1 MKLKSIITI
10 ALATVFMV
18 GVTSCEDMLKVD
30 SKTLMLEKDVR
41 WDSPV
46 DTVYP
51 VLGVIKKLQQVADR
65 TIILGEI
72 RGDLVALGDKKHVSE
87 DLQDLYSY
95 DFTSLKSTNKYDN
108 PLDYYAIITNCNLY
122 KAKVDTTVVRS
133 ERKVMKSEYINILNY
148 RAWAYLQLAQIYGTV
163 LYYDEPITV
172 DKVDDG
178 VPMNIKELAQTL
190 LLDYNDE
197 FITYYDKN
205 PSNYGE
211 FTVQG
216 TKHKTN
222 KFFIPIRL
230 ILGDLNLWA
239 ENYAKAALYYH
250 DYLVNQ
256 AAVTTGTNSVHWQT
270 YDFLYLGNDT
280 YYSLFSEDNAQI
292 CYIPM
297 EYEETDGGTVSD
309 INNIFSSTTDNNG
322 WYQLTRSAAA
332 TSISV
337 RQNFCYHKR
346 TDPSVRKE
354 WATYLPDKNAESNV
368 LRRGDLRMQSIL
380 ETEYQVESDESVG
393 TQTDISNEIQT
404 LNKFNSEK
412 ICLYRKDVVFLRLAE
427 ALNRCGLPQTAFT
440 ILKTG
445 LCQASIDSISQAE
458 KDRAKNVDGVDMHEV
473 YDFPLAKYTQASPS
487 WTFVSRSQAQGGG
500 QVYSFRWGTG
510 NTIGIHSRGCGDAN
524 FDPNYRIPVDTV
536 RIKTLTPEEALKDS
550 IRAVEE
556 LLIDEMAL
564 ETCFEGYRFGDLMRI
579 AQHRGADIGGQYENE
594 FLAKRVAIREK
605 AVLDDNVDR
614 YQEMDVDLY
623 NKLLGDGKS
632 LNKNWFLVLPDAT
645 PDAE

>member
-10 ALATVFMV
+10 AVSAIFMA
-18 GVTSCEDMLKVD
+18 GVTSCEDMLRVD
-30 SKTLMLEKDVR
+30 SKTLMLEKDVQ
-41 WDSPV
+41 WNSAV

-51 VLGVIKKLQQVADR
+51 VLGVIKKMQQIADR

-72 RGDLVALGDKKHVSE
+72 RGDLVALGNKKHVSE
-87 DLQDLYSY
+87 DLKDLYSY
-95 DFTSLKSTNKYDN
+95 DFSSLKSTNKYDN

-122 KAKVDTTVVRS
+122 INKVDTSVVRN
-133 ERKVMKSEYINILNY
+133 ERKVLKGDYINILNY

-172 DKVDDG
+172 DRVTDG

-197 FITYYDKN
+197 FISYYDKY

-216 TKHKTN
+216 TRHKT
-222 KFFIPIRL
+222 KYFFIPLRL
-230 ILGDLNLWA
+230 MLGDLNLWA
-239 ENYAKAALYYH
+239 ENYGKAALYYH
-250 DYLVNQ
+250 DFLVNQ
-256 AAVTTGTNSVHWQT
+256 GAYTTGTNSVHWQT

-280 YYSLFSEDNAQI
+280 YYSLFSGDDVQI

-297 EYEETDGGTVSD
+297 ESEETDGGIVSD
-309 INNIFSSTTDNNG
+309 INNIFSSTEDNDN

-332 TSISV
+332 TSISA
-337 RQNFCYHKR
+337 RQNFCYHKK

-354 WATYLPDKNAESNV
+354 WATYIPDKNAENHV
-368 LRRGDLRMQSIL
+368 LRRGDLRLQSIL
-380 ETEYQVESDESVG
+380 ETEDATALDDDEVSKSDRG
-393 TQTDISNEIQT
+393 TEIQT
-404 LNKFNSEK
+404 LNKFNSQK

-445 LCQASIDSISQAE
+445 LCTASIDSISQAE
-458 KDRAKNVDGVDMHEV
+458 KDRAKNVDGLDIHEV
-473 YDFPLAKYTQASPS
+473 YDFPITKYTQASPS
-487 WTFVSRSQAQGGG
+487 WTYVNRTTAQGGG
-500 QVYSFRWGTG
+500 QVYSFRWGSG
-510 NTIGIHSRGCGDAN
+510 NTIGIHSRGSGDAN
-524 FDPNYRIPVDTV
+524 FDPNYRIPVDTA
-536 RIKTLTPEEALKDS
+536 RIKTLSAQDALKDS

-579 AQHRGADIGGQYENE
+579 AQHRGADIGGEYENE

-605 AVLDDNVDR
+605 AVLNDTIDR
-614 YQEMDVDLY
+614 YKEMDTELY
-623 NKLLGDGKS
+623 TKLLGDGKS

-645 PDAE
+645 PAD

>member
-10 ALATVFMV
+10 AVAAIFMA
-18 GVTSCEDMLKVD
+18 GVTSCEDMLRVD
-30 SKTLMLEKDVR
+30 SKTLMLEKDVN
-41 WDSPV
+41 WNSAV

-51 VLGVIKKLQQVADR
+51 VLGVIKKMQQIADR

-72 RGDLVALGDKKHVSE
+72 RGDLVALGNKKHVSE
-87 DLQDLYSY
+87 DLQDLYKY
-95 DFTSLKSTNKYDN
+95 DFGSLKSTNKYDN

-122 KAKVDTTVVRS
+122 INKVDTSVVRN
-133 ERKVMKSEYINILNY
+133 ERKVLKGDYINILNY

-172 DKVDDG
+172 DRVTDG

-197 FITYYDKN
+197 FISYYDKY

-216 TKHKTN
+216 TKHKT
-222 KFFIPIRL
+222 KYFFIPLRL
-230 ILGDLNLWA
+230 MLGDLNLWA
-239 ENYAKAALYYH
+239 ENYGKAALYYH
-250 DYLVNQ
+250 DFLVNQ
-256 AAVTTGTNSVHWQT
+256 GGYTTGTNSVHWQT
-270 YDFLYLGNDT
+270 YDFLYLGNDS
-280 YYSLFSEDNAQI
+280 YYSLFSGDDVQI

-297 EYEETDGGTVSD
+297 ESQETDGGIVSD
-309 INNIFSSTTDNNG
+309 INNIFSSTEDNDN

-332 TSISV
+332 TSISA
-337 RQNFCYHKR
+337 RQNFCYHKK

-354 WATYLPDKNAESNV
+354 WATYIPDKNAENNV
-368 LRRGDLRMQSIL
+368 LRRGDLRLQSIL
-380 ETEYQVESDESVG
+380 ETEYETALDDDEVSKSDRG
-393 TQTDISNEIQT
+393 TEIQT
-404 LNKFNSEK
+404 LNKFNSQK

-445 LCQASIDSISQAE
+445 LCTASIDSISQAE
-458 KDRAKNVDGVDMHEV
+458 KDRAKNVDGLDIHEV
-473 YDFPLAKYTQASPS
+473 YDFPITKYTQGSPS
-487 WTFVSRSQAQGGG
+487 WAYVTRSAAQGGG
-500 QVYSFRWGTG
+500 QVYSFRWGSG

-524 FDPNYRIPVDTV
+524 FDPTYRIPVDTA
-536 RIKTLTPEEALKDS
+536 RIKTLSAQDALKDS

-579 AQHRGADIGGQYENE
+579 AQHRGADIGGDYENE

-605 AVLDDNVDR
+605 AVLNDTIDR
-614 YQEMDVDLY
+614 YKEMDTELY

-645 PDAE
+645 PAD

>member
-10 ALATVFMV
+10 AVSAIFMA
-18 GVTSCEDMLKVD
+18 GVTSCEDMLRVD
-30 SKTLMLEKDVR
+30 SKTLMLEKDVQ
-41 WDSPV
+41 WNSAV

-51 VLGVIKKLQQVADR
+51 VLGVIKKMQQIADR

-72 RGDLVALGDKKHVSE
+72 RGDLVALGNKKHVSE
-87 DLQDLYSY
+87 DLKDLYSY
-95 DFTSLKSTNKYDN
+95 DFSSLKSTNKYDN

-122 KAKVDTTVVRS
+122 INKVDTSVVRN
-133 ERKVMKSEYINILNY
+133 ERKVLKGDYINILNY

-172 DKVDDG
+172 DRVTDG

-197 FITYYDKN
+197 FISYYDKY

-216 TKHKTN
+216 TKHKT
-222 KFFIPIRL
+222 KYFFIPLRL
-230 ILGDLNLWA
+230 MLGDLNLWA
-239 ENYAKAALYYH
+239 ENYGKAALYYH
-250 DYLVNQ
+250 DFLVNQ
-256 AAVTTGTNSVHWQT
+256 GAYTTGTNSVHWQT

-280 YYSLFSEDNAQI
+280 YYSLFSGDDVQI

-297 EYEETDGGTVSD
+297 ESEETDGGIVSD
-309 INNIFSSTTDNNG
+309 INNIFSSTEDNDN

-332 TSISV
+332 TSISA
-337 RQNFCYHKR
+337 RQNFCYHKK

-354 WATYLPDKNAESNV
+354 WATYIPDKNAEKNV
-368 LRRGDLRMQSIL
+368 LRRGDLRLQSIL
-380 ETEYQVESDESVG
+380 ETEYETALDDDEVSKTDRG
-393 TQTDISNEIQT
+393 TEIQT
-404 LNKFNSEK
+404 LNKFNSQK

-445 LCQASIDSISQAE
+445 LCTASIDSISQAE
-458 KDRAKNVDGVDMHEV
+458 KDRAKNVDGLDIHEV
-473 YDFPLAKYTQASPS
+473 YDFPITKYTQGSPN
-487 WTFVSRSQAQGGG
+487 WTYVNRSAAQGGG
-500 QVYSFRWGTG
+500 QVYSFRWGSG
-510 NTIGIHSRGCGDAN
+510 NTIGIHSRGSGDAN
-524 FDPNYRIPVDTV
+524 FDPNYRIPVDTA
-536 RIKTLTPEEALKDS
+536 RIKTLSAQDALKDS

-579 AQHRGADIGGQYENE
+579 AQHRGADIGGDYENE

-605 AVLDDNVDR
+605 AVLNDTIDR
-614 YQEMDVDLY
+614 YKEMDTELY
-623 NKLLGDGKS
+623 TKLLGDGKS
-632 LNKNWFLVLPDAT
+632 LNKNWFLVLPDAI
-645 PDAE
+645 PAD